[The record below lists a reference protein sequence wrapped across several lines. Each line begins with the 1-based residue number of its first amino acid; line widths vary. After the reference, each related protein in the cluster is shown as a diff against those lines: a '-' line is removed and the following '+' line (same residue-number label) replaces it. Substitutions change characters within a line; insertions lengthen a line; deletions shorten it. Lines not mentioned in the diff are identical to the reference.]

1 MSTAKITLLGMY
13 RHSKM
18 DDDESTDLFHNLHLP
33 TGIDKDKLINTIL
46 LNGAEFEVLYP
57 RYGFMKYA
65 IGIWSDKWYSTFD
78 RWQKALSIEYNPL
91 ENYDRMEDWEDT
103 STGMNSDIRKA
114 SDLKNEILNDNR
126 LNNARSVSSG
136 SGGTEDKKAAYDT
149 NTYDN
154 FQKSDTTSSGSNSS
168 SGLEYQNSL
177 MDETVM
183 HSENADS
190 VNTTSANR
198 SGRAHGNIGVTTS
211 QQMLEAELEVARFNL
226 YDEISYLFLSE
237 FCIYTY

>member
-1 MSTAKITLLGMY
+1 MATAKITLMGMY
-13 RHSKM
+13 RWFKVNN
-18 DDDESTDLFHNLHLP
+18 DDLFKNLSVP
-33 TGIDKDKLINTIL
+33 QGIDVNTLKNTIL
-46 LNGAEFEVLYP
+46 LNGAEFEVLYAD
-57 RYGFMKYA
+57 GDFMQEMIGKWSSKWQRTMKRWVDALAIDYA
-65 IGIWSDKWYSTFD
+65 
-78 RWQKALSIEYNPL
+78 PL
-91 ENYDRMEDWEDT
+91 ENYDRQEEWEDT

-126 LNNARSVSSG
+126 LNNAHSVSSG
-136 SGGTEDKKAAYDT
+136 SGGTEDKKAAYDSSDYQ
-149 NTYDN
+149 NY
-154 FQKSDTTSSGSNSS
+154 QKSDTSSSGSNSS

-177 MDETVM
+177 TDETVM

-211 QQMLEAELEVARFNL
+211 QQMLEAELEVSRFNL
-226 YDEISYLFLSE
+226 YDEIASLFLSE